1 MARMVFEVRQIRM
14 EVSGDKW
21 ISSKHGW
28 RLLFIGILSAE
39 SISPFAFFYPDD
51 SNDDSSGPG
60 DVKRGRIDADGD
72 LEVKRR
78 KREFIR
84 IEHFQS
90 TDLRLVG
97 LQVWRG
103 ALILADFLFH
113 HRHEFA
119 NKRILEMGSGVGLSS
134 IAAAIFAKKR
144 IVCTDI
150 DIGGILN
157 LIRDNIKRN
166 AGLMSN
172 EDKID
177 VMELDFNSTE
187 WSKELC
193 EAVRET
199 DVIIAADGWW
209 FIWSTQS
216 EDAVVIMQFLFSIFS
231 DLRWRFDGCLRSNHR
246 YVAGSKYIERE
257 WQ

>member
-1 MARMVFEVRQIRM
+1 MSGNEFSSNYSFRVLI
-14 EVSGDKW
+14 VS
-21 ISSKHGW
+21 
-28 RLLFIGILSAE
+28 LLFCFAE
-39 SISPFAFFYPDD
+39 TISPFGFFYPDG
-51 SNDDSSGPG
+51 SDDDAPGPG
-60 DVKRGRIDADGD
+60 DVKRMKIDSDGD

-119 NKRILEMGSGVGLSS
+119 NKHILEVGSGVGLSS
-134 IAAAIFAKKR
+134 IAAAIFANKQ
-144 IVCTDI
+144 IVCTDL

-157 LIRDNIKRN
+157 LIRANIKRN
-166 AGLMSN
+166 ANLMGD

-177 VMELDFNSTE
+177 VMELDFKSTE
-187 WSKELC
+187 WSMELR
-193 EAVRET
+193 EVVRQT
-199 DVIIAADGWW
+199 DVIIAADG
-209 FIWSTQS
+209 
-216 EDAVVIMQFLFSIFS
+216 
-231 DLRWRFDGCLRSNHR
+231 
-246 YVAGSKYIERE
+246 
-257 WQ
+257 